1 MSNVP
6 AEEFESLTRQYFG
19 FLVDDYHF
27 ALKKKNDL
35 SYDFETETTRVSI
48 FIEFNVAVIGIEP
61 IGEEARKLLRNNILP
76 EQFGVTVVAQYLN
89 PDLDYKVIRGEPI
102 ASAMERESRILK
114 EYCQDFLRG
123 DYTKWTDVLEAKNK
137 R

>member
-1 MSNVP
+1 M
-6 AEEFESLTRQYFG
+6 
-19 FLVDDYHF
+19 
-27 ALKKKNDL
+27 KKKTDL
-35 SYDFETETTRVSI
+35 SYDFETETSRVSI

-89 PDLDYKVIRGEPI
+89 PDLDYKVIRGEPL
-102 ASAMERESRILK
+102 ASAMERVSRILK
-114 EYCQDFLRG
+114 EYCPDFLRG
-123 DYTKWTDVLEAKNK
+123 DFTRWTDVLEAKNK